1 MNKKELTKLVSAF
14 MLGDGCLRIWNN
26 RPNLPAA
33 YYLSQVDKHEEY
45 VKWQQS
51 VIEEIT
57 GTTLRHYPASEAE
70 GINRQG
76 YFRLESKSHP
86 MLQTLRD
93 RWYHDGRKT
102 ISLHDLK
109 LMDWQMMA
117 IWYMDDGYIL
127 NSENKYH
134 KDNVYLC
141 TDNFTEA
148 EVTLLQKIIY
158 SSLGVAMNIRQRGR
172 KKDGTRIYRLMANKD
187 QALKFLDG
195 VRPYIFES
203 FSYKVRTGNPAPA
216 GDDIVC
222 SFQEWEETGGD
233 YQSHCII
240 YSE

>member
-1 MNKKELTKLVSAF
+1 MNKKELTKLISAF

-33 YYLSQVDKHEEY
+33 YYLSQVDKHEKY

-57 GTTLRHYPASEAE
+57 STTLRHYPPAVTD
-70 GINRQG
+70 GVNRQG
-76 YFRLESKSHP
+76 YYRLESKSHP
-86 MLQTLRD
+86 MLQTIRE

-134 KDNVYLC
+134 NNCVYLC
-141 TDNFTEA
+141 TDCFTEA
-148 EVTLLQKIIY
+148 EVVFLQKIIY
-158 SSLGVAMNIRQRGR
+158 STLGVAMNIRQRGR
-172 KKDGTRIYRLMANKD
+172 KKDGTRIFRLMANKE

-195 VRPYIFES
+195 VRPHIFKS
-203 FSYKVRTGNPAPA
+203 FEYKVRTENPSKE
-216 GDDIVC
+216 GGDIVC
-222 SFQEWEETGGD
+222 STQECVESARDEQTD
-233 YQSHCII
+233 RNVSNN
-240 YSE
+240 